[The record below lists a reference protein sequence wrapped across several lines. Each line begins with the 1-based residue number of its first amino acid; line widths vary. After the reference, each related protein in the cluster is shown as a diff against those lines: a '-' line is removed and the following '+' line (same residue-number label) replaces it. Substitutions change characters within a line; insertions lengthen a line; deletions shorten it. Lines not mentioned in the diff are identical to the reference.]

1 MFIEKQCFY
10 YNAINEKVKRKFIER
25 KAKYFMDN
33 RYSRQQLFSPIGEKG
48 QQLLKEKHVLII
60 GVGALGSASAE
71 ALVRAGVGK
80 LTIIDRDYVEW
91 SNLQRQQLY
100 TEQDAKEKV
109 PKAIAAKKR
118 LQSINSTVNINAL
131 IVDASTEQLQELL
144 EDVDI
149 MIDATDNFDVRFMMN
164 DLAQKYQIPWVYGSC
179 VSSYGATYTIVPGK
193 TPCLHCLLKV
203 MPNTGMTCD
212 TVGIISPTV
221 QIVAAYQ
228 VAEALKLL
236 VGDEDARRKSYL
248 TFDVW
253 KNQHYEINVE
263 KMRNDDCPSCGH
275 NPTFPYLSYEN
286 RTKLETLCGRDAVQI
301 RPPKPTH
308 YNLEQLA
315 VQLRPYGEIQI
326 NPYLLSCQ
334 TPDYRVVVFQDGR
347 VVIHGIQDIQKAKSI
362 YYRLL
367 G

>member
-1 MFIEKQCFY
+1 M
-10 YNAINEKVKRKFIER
+10 
-25 KAKYFMDN
+25 
-33 RYSRQQLFSPIGEKG
+33 
-48 QQLLKEKHVLII
+48 
-60 GVGALGSASAE
+60 
-71 ALVRAGVGK
+71 
-80 LTIIDRDYVEW
+80 
-91 SNLQRQQLY
+91 
-100 TEQDAKEKV
+100 
-109 PKAIAAKKR
+109 
-118 LQSINSTVNINAL
+118 NINAL

>member
-1 MFIEKQCFY
+1 MH
-10 YNAINEKVKRKFIER
+10 
-25 KAKYFMDN
+25 N
-33 RYSRQQLFSPIGEKG
+33 RYSRQELFNPIGEKG
-48 QQLLKEKHVLII
+48 QQLLKQKHVLII

-71 ALVRAGVGK
+71 ALVRAGIEK

-100 TEQDAKEKV
+100 TEQDAQEKV
-109 PKAIAAKKR
+109 PKVIAAKNR
-118 LQSINSTVNINAL
+118 LQSINSSVEINEFIL
-131 IVDASTEQLQELL
+131 DAFTEKLPGILK
-144 EDVDI
+144 DVDI

-164 DLAQKYQIPWVYGSC
+164 DLAQKYQIPWIYGSC
-179 VSSYGATYTIVPGK
+179 VGSYGATYTIVPGK

-212 TVGIISPTV
+212 TVGIISPAV

-236 VGDEDARRKSYL
+236 VGDEEARRKSYL

-253 KNQHYEINVE
+253 QNQHYEMNVE
-263 KMRNDDCPSCGH
+263 KVRNHDCPSCGQ
-275 NPTFPYLSYEN
+275 NPTYPYLSYEN
-286 RTKLETLCGRDAVQI
+286 QTKLEVLCGRDAIQI
-301 RPPKPTH
+301 RPAKPVH
-308 YNLEQLA
+308 HNLDQLA
-315 VQLRPYGEIQI
+315 VKLKPYGDIQQ

-334 TPDYRVVVFQDGR
+334 APDYRIVIFQDGR
-347 VVIHGIQDIQKAKSI
+347 VVIHGIQDIEKAKSI

>member
-1 MFIEKQCFY
+1 MLM
-10 YNAINEKVKRKFIER
+10 N
-25 KAKYFMDN
+25 N
-33 RYSRQQLFSPIGEKG
+33 RYSRQQLFSPIGQTG
-48 QQLLKEKHVLII
+48 QQAIKQKHVLII

-80 LTIIDRDYVEW
+80 LTLIDRDYVEW

-100 TEQDAKEKV
+100 TEEDAQEKL
-109 PKAIAAKKR
+109 PKVIAAKNR
-118 LQSINSTVNINAL
+118 LQQINAEVA
-131 IVDASTEQLQELL
+131 IHIAIMDACTESLL
-144 EDVDI
+144 PLLDDIDV
-149 MIDATDNFDVRFMMN
+149 MVDATDNFDVRFLLN
-164 DLAQKYQIPWVYGSC
+164 DLAQQYRIPWVYGSC

-193 TPCLHCLLKV
+193 TPCLRCLLKV
-203 MPNTGMTCD
+203 MPQTRMTCD

-228 VAEALKLL
+228 VAEVLKLL
-236 VGDEDARRKSYL
+236 VGDEKALRKSYL

-253 KNQHYEINVE
+253 QNQHYEINVD
-263 KMRNDDCPSCGH
+263 KIRQDDCPTCGH
-275 NPTFPYLSYEN
+275 HPTYPSLAYEN
-286 RTKLETLCGRDAVQI
+286 QTKLEVLCGRDAVQI
-301 RPPKPTH
+301 RPPNPTH

-315 VQLRPYGEIQI
+315 DQLRSYGDIQI

-334 TPDYRVVVFQDGR
+334 TEDYRIVIFQDGR
-347 VVIHGIQDIQKAKSI
+347 VVIHGIQEIQQAKTI